1 MLTDTACRNLKPQT
15 KPFKKSDGG
24 GLYLLVKSSGSKHWY
39 MSYRFGGR
47 QKKLSFGAYPV
58 VTLSA
63 ARIKRDAAKTQI
75 SQSVDPG
82 QLKKDAKRRQA
93 EAKTFGQWANEW
105 LAKERLKW
113 DEKTMAGK
121 ERFVGYL
128 KAEFGKL
135 PVPEIA
141 RRDVLTFL
149 KTFEKTERL
158 ETRDRARAAGEKICL
173 YADQDGTGYNPFRNL
188 NEQLVDNDS
197 TPRPA
202 LIEPVKVAKLFQDI
216 TTPFPGA
223 RFADIVGFAVRF
235 TALTAARPG
244 NIADAEWTE
253 FDDAGLWTVSAEK
266 MKMDREHI
274 VPLSRQALAILKQ
287 VALLT
292 GERKYVF
299 SCSRDRPISD
309 NTLNK
314 RLRDLGYETGKDHCA
329 HGFRTTFSTLLNGEC
344 DRDGN
349 KTWDGD
355 VIELQL
361 AHLDSSSV
369 RAIYNRTGPM
379 SLMGART
386 KLMQH
391 WADRVD
397 TMVGENVVP
406 IGNRRNVV

>member
-1 MLTDTACRNLKPQT
+1 MLTDTACRNLKPQAKT
-15 KPFKKSDGG
+15 FKKSDGG
-24 GLYLLVKSSGSKHWY
+24 GLYLLVKRTGSKHWY
-39 MSYRFGGR
+39 MGYRFGGR

-63 ARIKRDAAKTQI
+63 ARTKRDAAKTRI
-75 SQSVDPG
+75 SEGVDPG
-82 QLKKDAKRRQA
+82 QLKKEAKRQQA
-93 EAKTFGQWANEW
+93 EAKIFGQWADEW
-105 LAKERLKW
+105 LAKERVKW

-135 PVPEIA
+135 SVPEIA

-149 KTFEKTERL
+149 KTFEQTEKL
-158 ETRDRARAAGEKICL
+158 ETRDRTRAAGEKICR
-173 YADQDGTGYNPFRNL
+173 YADQDGTDYNPFRNL
-188 NEQLVDNDS
+188 NEQLMDNDS

-202 LIEPVKVAKLFQDI
+202 LIEPIAVSKLFQNI
-216 TTPFPGA
+216 IAPFSGA
-223 RFADIVGFAVRF
+223 RFDDVVGFGLRF

-244 NIADAEWTE
+244 NISDAEWTE
-253 FDDAGLWTVSAEK
+253 FNDAGLWTVSAEK
-266 MKMDREHI
+266 MKMDKEHI
-274 VPLSRQALAILKQ
+274 VPLSRQALAVLKQ
-287 VALLT
+287 VHALT
-292 GERKYVF
+292 GNRKYVF
-299 SCSRDRPISD
+299 SCSRDKPISD

-314 RLRDLGYETGKDHCA
+314 RLRNLGYDTGKDHCA
-329 HGFRTTFSTLLNGEC
+329 HGFRTTFSTLLNAEC

-369 RAIYNRTGPM
+369 RAVYNRTGPM

-386 KLMQH
+386 KMMQH

-397 TMVGENVVP
+397 TMGDCNVVP
-406 IGNRRNVV
+406 MKPSNAA